1 MTDGQIMETLT
12 RIFEEEFE
20 IDPELVTPDA
30 NLYQEL
36 DLDSLDSVDL
46 IVALEND
53 FDFKIDRVKDEKV
66 LKSMRTVAD
75 IIDYIKTK
83 ETEQSA

>member
-53 FDFKIDRVKDEKV
+53 FDFKIDRVKDEQV

-75 IIDYIKTK
+75 IMEYIKTK